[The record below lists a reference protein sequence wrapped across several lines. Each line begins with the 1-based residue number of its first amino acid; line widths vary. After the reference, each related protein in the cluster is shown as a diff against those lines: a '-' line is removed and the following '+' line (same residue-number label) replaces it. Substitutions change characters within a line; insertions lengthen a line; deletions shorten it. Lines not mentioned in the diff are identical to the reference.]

1 VAKVLVV
8 TWDGGGN
15 VDPTIAIAQRL
26 LDDGGAVTAVGP
38 PSLVARFAATG
49 VALTPRDPDGEWDQ
63 VAMARDV
70 AAALARDRPDLAL
83 VDFMMPGALCATE
96 AAGVATAVLVH
107 TLYGRVGIHE
117 AASPMAMATTV
128 DGVNGLRADLGLAPI
143 DRLAQLL
150 DGADVVLV
158 TSPPSLDTVPA
169 PLAPN
174 VRYVGPV
181 FERVDVERAAEE
193 GLPRVIVSLGTTDMG
208 EREVLERVLAALADE
223 PVSVLATV
231 GDHIDPTAVAAP
243 PNASVRARIP
253 HVAVV
258 PGAAV
263 VVCHGGL
270 GTVLAALRNG
280 VPVLCIPLGR
290 DQHAN
295 AAAVVAASAGRSLDR
310 DAAADEIRA
319 AVAALTAD
327 GPERAGA
334 ARMAAAV
341 AEPAGRHPAVSALL
355 DALR

>member
-1 VAKVLVV
+1 
-8 TWDGGGN
+8 
-15 VDPTIAIAQRL
+15 
-26 LDDGGAVTAVGP
+26 
-38 PSLVARFAATG
+38 
-49 VALTPRDPDGEWDQ
+49 
-63 VAMARDV
+63 
-70 AAALARDRPDLAL
+70 
-83 VDFMMPGALCATE
+83 
-96 AAGVATAVLVH
+96 
-107 TLYGRVGIHE
+107 
-117 AASPMAMATTV
+117 MAMATTV

-150 DGADVVLV
+150 DAADVVLV

-181 FERVDVERAAEE
+181 FERIDVERAAEE

-223 PVSVLATV
+223 PVSVRATV

-253 HVAVV
+253 HAAVV

-270 GTVLAALRNG
+270 GTVLAALRHG

-295 AAAVVAASAGRSLDR
+295 AAAVVAAGAGRSLDR

-319 AVAALTAD
+319 AVAALMAD
-327 GPERAGA
+327 GPERAGV

-355 DALR
+355 DALPRP